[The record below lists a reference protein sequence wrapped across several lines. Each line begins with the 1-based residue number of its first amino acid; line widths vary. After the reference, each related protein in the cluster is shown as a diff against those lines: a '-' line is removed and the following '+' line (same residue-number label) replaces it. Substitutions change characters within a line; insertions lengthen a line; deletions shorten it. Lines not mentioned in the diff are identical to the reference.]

1 MVNHSIT
8 HIHNLWGTLVQ
19 FFEFWRFRLHLII
32 SVQHLFVTLTADI
45 AGKIKLHFVAL
56 LCFNMAIVS
65 IVIEVQVTHAMF
77 PSITTST
84 GF

>member
-1 MVNHSIT
+1 MVNRSIT
-8 HIHNLWGTLVQ
+8 HIHNLWTPLVQ
-19 FFEFWRFRLHLII
+19 FFEFWRFRLHFII

-77 PSITTST
+77 PNITTST